1 MVSVVL
7 VTTVVWFNPTAQGTV
22 TYIYQTK
29 NYTEAEH
36 LFCFFFSVGRKKF
49 R

>member
-7 VTTVVWFNPTAQGTV
+7 GTTVVGLTQQQHKV
-22 TYIYQTK
+22 LLLISIQTK

-36 LFCFFFSVGRKKF
+36 LFCFFFDRI
-49 R
+49 